1 MVGGHFSP
9 IQRELCGC
17 YKIRGGADPKDRY
30 ISDTKFYAGT
40 YQRQVYTVV
49 HDPPGGNS
57 FSSISKGTKIDLQL
71 GLVTTRAAK
80 KSSEWEFK
88 AGVTA
93 EFDAGI
99 GFSAGTGYVNGVAE
113 FETNVGRIEAG
124 GHGGYGVEGPSVTI
138 SAKTDN
144 GWDFH
149 MNLDR
154 NLESS
159 HDPGLPG
166 RPGDVILGGGFEIV
180 YVRSDKVDL
189 RKEGTSECLKV
200 IPIIEWY
207 PRKPTTY
214 VMAIFSIEYKFCQ
227 NCTT

>member
-1 MVGGHFSP
+1 MGVTSLP
-9 IQRELCGC
+9 IQRELVTVAT
-17 YKIRGGADPKDRY
+17 KIRGGGGNPKDRY
-30 ISDTKFYAGT
+30 ISDTKFYATAPIKGL
-40 YQRQVYTVV
+40 VYTVV

-71 GLVTTRAAK
+71 SLVTTRAAK

-180 YVRSDKVDL
+180 YMRSDKVDL

-207 PRKPTTY
+207 PRKTY
-214 VMAIFSIEYKFCQ
+214 DICHGNILIGV
-227 NCTT
+227 